1 MHVPIIKLIFMYLP
15 LLLFDI
21 LSNTYHLSLATS
33 IFPKTF
39 DLQMDIKNSEM
50 PCKIRKRRLSFANN
64 NLVHFL
70 VEKSDSL
77 RNEKGVSKLDR
88 SFCEEDEP
96 AAVTLPKPST
106 NADRFRNKSRS
117 SSGRVSVPEVINP
130 HNRQS
135 CSFMEKYHSFGGT
148 PLTYNAKPLEGKSR
162 SYGEIGTVTKDHGQA
177 RSHVNKLIQEQR
189 SNQAAHESEEQDKI
203 RFAVKTISREL
214 ETERKLRRQ
223 AERMNKKLGRELANT
238 KSSLAKAVKKVESDK
253 QATEVLDQLCQKM
266 ASSMEEHRVELE
278 ELKKESERV
287 RVEIEEERDMLR
299 VADMLREERVR
310 MKLID
315 AKHEYEDKH
324 KQVNILARDLHELL
338 ETDNGIY
345 HITPKVLSW
354 YQSTDYKKVKN
365 KNGNDI
371 GKVVDDENALG
382 KKARGLSWLENKG
395 EVVNDEMT
403 NTQNEVVVG
412 RNSDCIEWEFGLDMK
427 KDSGDLNGCL
437 EERVLAF
444 SGSSTM
450 KEYED
455 EMERYKLIKD
465 LRDRIVSGSDLS

>member
-1 MHVPIIKLIFMYLP
+1 MC
-15 LLLFDI
+15 LF
-21 LSNTYHLSLATS
+21 
-33 IFPKTF
+33 F
-39 DLQMDIKNSEM
+39 
-50 PCKIRKRRLSFANN
+50 
-64 NLVHFL
+64 
-70 VEKSDSL
+70 
-77 RNEKGVSKLDR
+77 
-88 SFCEEDEP
+88 FC
-96 AAVTLPKPST
+96 
-106 NADRFRNKSRS
+106 
-117 SSGRVSVPEVINP
+117 
-130 HNRQS
+130 Q
-135 CSFMEKYHSFGGT
+135 
-148 PLTYNAKPLEGKSR
+148 GKSR
-162 SYGEIGTVTKDHGQA
+162 PYGEIGTVTKDHGQLMLKSSHGLDEIKHSLTVSKEILKLLARVWTTDTNHDHHHPTSISLVSTLSHELNKA
-177 RSHVNKLIQEQR
+177 RSHVSKLIQEQR
-189 SNQAAHESEEQDKI
+189 TNQTAHESEEQDKI

-238 KSSLAKAVKKVESDK
+238 KSSLAKAVKKVESEK

-266 ASSMEEHRVELE
+266 ASSIEEHRVELE
-278 ELKKESERV
+278 ELKKDSERV
-287 RVEIEEERDMLR
+287 RKEIEEEREMLR
-299 VADMLREERVR
+299 IADMLREERVH

-338 ETDNGIY
+338 EADNGIY

-354 YQSTDYKKVKN
+354 YQSIDYKKVKN
-365 KNGNDI
+365 KNRT
-371 GKVVDDENALG
+371 GKVVNDENALREE
-382 KKARGLSWLENKG
+382 ARGLSWLENNKD

-403 NTQNEVVVG
+403 NEVVVG

-427 KDSGDLNGCL
+427 KDSGELNECL

-465 LRDRIVSGSDLS
+465 LRDHIVSGSDLS